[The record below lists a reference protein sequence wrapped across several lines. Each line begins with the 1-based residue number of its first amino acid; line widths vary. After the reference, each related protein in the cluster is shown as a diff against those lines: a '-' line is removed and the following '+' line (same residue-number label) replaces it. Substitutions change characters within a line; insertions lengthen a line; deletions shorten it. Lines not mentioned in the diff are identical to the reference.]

1 MDGIKFKRAISATLE
16 RYTAALGYKVR
27 IVYVGQ
33 SAGMNFVNGQLNVI
47 FPAIDETGH
56 FTIADVNRY
65 VGMVIH
71 EGGHAKFTDCKAWD
85 KAVSGAPKGQ
95 GKFLHR
101 LINGLE
107 DPRME
112 QCVIDS
118 RALENSRNLLSDLTN
133 WLLKDGYVEPDD
145 IENVAFICAIEGRRL
160 NGYQLNYPCI
170 VDQSPWS
177 AAIWDALHSARKARN
192 TQGVADAAQTLLDAL
207 LRDPQGEGRGKGQDT
222 DSKGSDSTGESQGE
236 GQGQGEGESEGEGKQ
251 GEGEQGE
258 GRQGESE
265 DEGKQ
270 GKPMKVTPKGQQR
283 SIEPLANVKGDVP
296 VADSAVDRP
305 HVGAPVISEI
315 KLF

>member
-1 MDGIKFKRAISATLE
+1 
-16 RYTAALGYKVR
+16 
-27 IVYVGQ
+27 
-33 SAGMNFVNGQLNVI
+33 
-47 FPAIDETGH
+47 
-56 FTIADVNRY
+56 
-65 VGMVIH
+65 
-71 EGGHAKFTDCKAWD
+71 
-85 KAVSGAPKGQ
+85 
-95 GKFLHR
+95 

-118 RALENSRNLLSDLTN
+118 KALENSRNLLSDLTN

-192 TQGVADAAQTLLDAL
+192 TQGVADAAQTLLYAL
-207 LRDPQGEGRGKGQDT
+207 LSDPQGEGKGKGQDT
-222 DSKGSDSTGESQGE
+222 NTDGSDSTGESKGE
-236 GQGQGEGESEGEGKQ
+236 GQGEQGKGESQGEGEVQGEGEGK
-251 GEGEQGE
+251 GEG
-258 GRQGESE
+258 
-265 DEGKQ
+265 
-270 GKPMKVTPKGQQR
+270 KPIKTTPRGQQR

-305 HVGAPVISEI
+305 HVGAPVVSEI
-315 KLF
+315 KFL

>member
-47 FPAIDETGH
+47 FPAIDETLH

-65 VGMVIH
+65 VAMVIH

-177 AAIWDALHSARKARN
+177 AAIWDALHSARNARN

-207 LRDPQGEGRGKGQDT
+207 LRDPQGEGKGQDT
-222 DSKGSDSTGESQGE
+222 DSTGESQGE
-236 GQGQGEGESEGEGKQ
+236 GEQGKGEGEQGESQAKGQGEGESQ
-251 GEGEQGE
+251 GEGEGEGQGE
-258 GRQGESE
+258 GE

-270 GKPMKVTPKGQQR
+270 GKPMKTTPKGQQR

>member
-47 FPAIDETGH
+47 FPAIDETLH

-65 VGMVIH
+65 VAMVIH

-85 KAVSGAPKGQ
+85 KATASAPKGQ
-95 GKFLHR
+95 GALLHR

-118 RALENSRNLLSDLTN
+118 KSLENSRNLLSDLTN
-133 WLLKDGYVEPDD
+133 WLLIDGYVEPDD

-177 AAIWDALHSARKARN
+177 TAIWDALHSARKARN
-192 TQGVADAAQTLLDAL
+192 TQGVVYAAQTLLDAL
-207 LRDPQGEGRGKGQDT
+207 LSDPQGEGKGKGQDT
-222 DSKGSDSTGESQGE
+222 NTDGLDSTGESKGE
-236 GQGQGEGESEGEGKQ
+236 GQGEQGEGEGEQGEGESEGEGK
-251 GEGEQGE
+251 GEG
-258 GRQGESE
+258 
-265 DEGKQ
+265 
-270 GKPMKVTPKGQQR
+270 KPIKTTPKGQQR

-315 KLF
+315 RLF

>member
-47 FPAIDETGH
+47 FPAIDETLH

-65 VGMVIH
+65 VAMVIH

-85 KAVSGAPKGQ
+85 KSVSGAPKGQ

-118 RALENSRNLLSDLTN
+118 KALENSRNLLSDLTN
-133 WLLKDGYVEPDD
+133 WLLIDGYVQPDD

-170 VDQSPWS
+170 VDQSPW
-177 AAIWDALHSARKARN
+177 ATAIWDALHSARKARN

-222 DSKGSDSTGESQGE
+222 DSKGTGESQGE
-236 GQGQGEGESEGEGKQ
+236 VQGDGEGEEDSDAMQAAADFFTAIEQKDKQALIDAFRALDMATSSMDEEAGEEEEAEGESEAPPKSSGKDPKALMAILMAK
-251 GEGEQGE
+251 
-258 GRQGESE
+258 R
-265 DEGKQ
+265 
-270 GKPMKVTPKGQQR
+270 KP
-283 SIEPLANVKGDVP
+283 
-296 VADSAVDRP
+296 
-305 HVGAPVISEI
+305 
-315 KLF
+315 